1 MGMIVGMILAAV
13 LGLGALSGLLL
24 YIVVRR
30 KSTRMALE
38 KQEEDLRSTYFNAT
52 EISEKG
58 NALAQSAGRPK
69 KFYGRR
75 YELSSQSAQELPTG
89 NVI

>member
-1 MGMIVGMILAAV
+1 MVVGMIMGSV

-24 YIVVRR
+24 YIVLRR

-38 KQEEDLRSTYFNAT
+38 RQEENLGSTYSSGPG
-52 EISEKG
+52 ILEKG
-58 NALAQSAGRPK
+58 NAPSQSTGRPK
-69 KFYGRR
+69 IYGGN
-75 YELSSQSAQELPTG
+75 YELPTG